1 MIRAWRRREGSKCF
15 PAMISQWPKETAPYC
30 HEPWPSSLIFLY
42 SLCIFVFLFLWIFFC
57 ICVTQRGGSLLAW
70 APTLAPFPKAISP
83 KLCLQNFL
91 LWHTL
96 RLTKRYDH
104 WSASKSLWKCHA
116 TSISGCTEWTLDWKN
131 IKLVSSCFSDPLCK
145 GSLPIRFYNVANIRI
160 QVKWSWWLG
169 SHIL

>member
-1 MIRAWRRREGSKCF
+1 MLSSDDQSVTQRDGSLLPWALALF
-15 PAMISQWPKETAPYC
+15 PNFFCILC
-30 HEPWPSSLIFLY
+30 VFSSL
-42 SLCIFVFLFLWIFFC
+42 CFVDLFFIS

-96 RLTKRYDH
+96 LLTKRYDH

-116 TSISGCTEWTLDWKN
+116 TSISGCTEWTLDWKS